1 MTEYVVD
8 SFAWI
13 EYFKGTPLGER
24 VRQIVENPESRLLTP
39 APMLAEIRSKF
50 LREAQDPEPPTGAVE
65 SLSEIVPL
73 DASLAR
79 LAGDEHASRRK
90 SVRDFGMLDAFLLAT
105 ARSRDDTILTGDP
118 HFRGLPKVEFLA

>member
-1 MTEYVVD
+1 
-8 SFAWI
+8 
-13 EYFKGTPLGER
+13 
-24 VRQIVENPESRLLTP
+24 
-39 APMLAEIRSKF
+39 MLAEIRSKF
-50 LREAQDPEPPTGAVE
+50 LREGLDPEPPTGAVE

-79 LAGDEHASRRK
+79 LAGDEHTSRRK

-105 ARSRDDTILTGDP
+105 ARSKDATILTGDP